1 MSTLSKTVIRSI
13 AQKMTQK
20 SSKNLDYLRL
30 QLSKITTD
38 IYEQSLPDD
47 LKKLFKKH
55 CDYFNT
61 SSYVYLDG
69 HGFNRESIRLTK
81 QLPSISDYRNEF
93 KINANQADKIM
104 KIKRELEKAEQEYK
118 QLFSETENALLA
130 LKTQKNIR
138 ENLPEAIP
146 FLPPPIS
153 NSLVVNFASLQ
164 KKLNKQP
171 DALLTN

>member
-1 MSTLSKTVIRSI
+1 
-13 AQKMTQK
+13 
-20 SSKNLDYLRL
+20 
-30 QLSKITTD
+30 
-38 IYEQSLPDD
+38 
-47 LKKLFKKH
+47 
-55 CDYFNT
+55 
-61 SSYVYLDG
+61 
-69 HGFNRESIRLTK
+69 
-81 QLPSISDYRNEF
+81 
-93 KINANQADKIM
+93 M